1 MTANLLQEYQRV
13 SKRVKCQVCFHEDWC
28 LISKDGKKAIC
39 ARIESAR
46 RWGDAGWLHVLSE
59 AVRVP
64 IRKDVRLPIN
74 RDFGPLADEYRHNI
88 DIGKTM
94 DLSAQLGV
102 MTTSLTRLRVG
113 WLPGVRAASFPMQD
127 ETGKVVG
134 IRLRYQDGRKLSSK
148 GGHEGC
154 FVPDGG
160 LGDLSDVI
168 VICEGPTDTAAA
180 LDAGFDAIGRPSCT
194 GGTSII
200 KALLKGREAVIIADV
215 DGPGVAGAKRLAN
228 ELLAARIPSRI
239 VYPINGKDLRQWH
252 PSQMVLST
260 AIKCACYIEGTK

>member
-1 MTANLLQEYQRV
+1 MTANLLQEFQRV
-13 SKRVKCQVCFHEDWC
+13 SKRVRCPICDHPDWC
-28 LISKDGKKAIC
+28 LIRRDGERAIC
-39 ARIESAR
+39 ARVESAH
-46 RWGDAGWLHVLSE
+46 RWGEAGWLHVLGE
-59 AVRVP
+59 AIPVPVR
-64 IRKDVRLPIN
+64 RSCRLPIN

-88 DIGKTM
+88 DIGRTM

-134 IRLRYQDGRKLSSK
+134 IRLRYQDGRKLSAK

-180 LDAGFDAIGRPSCT
+180 LDAGADAIGRPSCT
-194 GGTSII
+194 GGTTII
-200 KALLKGREAVIIADV
+200 KALLKGREAAIVADV
-215 DGPGVAGAKRLAN
+215 DGPGVAGALRLAT
-228 ELLAARIPSRI
+228 ELLAARIPSR
-239 VYPINGKDLRQWH
+239 VVKPLNGKDLRQWH
-252 PSQMVLST
+252 PSHLALQT
-260 AIKCACYIEGTK
+260 AIRCANYFTR